1 MGDVEEGIIKL
12 DEKKSEPKPYSAPIP
27 AGDKTPDKP

>member
-1 MGDVEEGIIKL
+1 MGEVVEGIIKL

-27 AGDKTPDKP
+27 VENKTPAKH

>member
-1 MGDVEEGIIKL
+1 VVEGIIML

-27 AGDKTPDKP
+27 AGGTTPAKP